1 MGLLSKGTGMQSDE
15 MKIEDKMYPT
25 ILCSLGTHH
34 HHLECM
40 PNSKD
45 KGGGLHNS
53 NSQDTGL
60 PTDQPLFYVVYIY
73 EHI

>member
-1 MGLLSKGTGMQSDE
+1 MGLLSEGTTACIV

-34 HHLECM
+34 HHLDCM

-45 KGGGLHNS
+45 EGGGKNS
-53 NSQDTGL
+53 SSQDTG
-60 PTDQPLFYVVYIY
+60 PPEDQPLFYVVYIY
-73 EHI
+73 KPI